1 MKKNLFFL
9 ISAMIVLSG
18 CSAKAVLVK
27 NSVDYDPKTDAR
39 IRIYN
44 SAAQK
49 GTKIFKG
56 KTCQDY
62 SDNKVYAN
70 RFYNGLP
77 RKTLKNTTIGIPLT
91 ATSVE
96 RLNRSSYNDVIYF
109 SEEILTA
116 NAPVVINGNHFT
128 TGYGPGYYESCQ
140 IVGEFTPEAGK
151 DYELRYGE
159 TNNHCR
165 LYIYELIP
173 ETSNEDSRIQA
184 KYGKDMPYKKCN

>member
-70 RFYNGLP
+70 RFL
-77 RKTLKNTTIGIPLT
+77 
-91 ATSVE
+91 
-96 RLNRSSYNDVIYF
+96 
-109 SEEILTA
+109 
-116 NAPVVINGNHFT
+116 
-128 TGYGPGYYESCQ
+128 
-140 IVGEFTPEAGK
+140 
-151 DYELRYGE
+151 
-159 TNNHCR
+159 
-165 LYIYELIP
+165 
-173 ETSNEDSRIQA
+173 
-184 KYGKDMPYKKCN
+184 